1 MRKSVFEML
10 CMFVLGVLM
19 MPIVSCD
26 KDTGGDGGAPSNQ
39 PNNEKKLVRVMEYD
53 GSGEELEAK
62 YEFKYNQAGNVVEY
76 TEGYFDDGKWQKE
89 TVKVSWSS
97 NESITLTSEGEEE
110 TLVVA
115 LSDGRITS
123 WGSWYNFT
131 YDEKGFVKTF
141 VCESQLESY
150 SIAYTWDDSYLFSID
165 CHGDYARAESVH
177 YGNKACKGFLPVFGK
192 YVDIPEIGLFMAMP
206 ELVGVKT
213 TNLPTKINGNFS
225 TTFDYQLDAAGY
237 VVKCIV
243 KDDSVEPRQTLY
255 EFVWE

>member
-1 MRKSVFEML
+1 MKIIRKIGMALFA
-10 CMFVLGVLM
+10 VLM
-19 MPIVSCD
+19 SVNFTSCN
-26 KDTGGDGGAPSNQ
+26 KDNDDSVGGDSSNQ
-39 PNNEKKLVRVMEYD
+39 SGKKLVKVMEYD

-89 TVKVSWSS
+89 TGKVSWNS
-97 NESITLTSEGEEE
+97 NGSITLTSEGEEE
-110 TLVVA
+110 ALVVA

-150 SIAYTWDDSYLFSID
+150 SRAYTWDDSYLFSID
-165 CHGDYARAESVH
+165 YQSEYYGTESVH

-237 VVKCIV
+237 VTKCTV
-243 KDDSVEPRQTLY
+243 EELSVEPKKALY